1 MKFPNLSIR
10 STSLLFLV
18 SLTGL
23 FLHAGC
29 TSTTVLLS
37 NFKNDAI
44 GSPPAPA
51 QPTGTVSVSPGAG
64 SVTVVAAPNSDLPAN
79 KWAHISHPTAQS
91 AETTLTGDF
100 DGQTGVGDYSLLAS
114 IYIPSG
120 AGVVTLQFETLVS
133 PQPHLSFFHIDFMP
147 EGDVRI
153 DDGAVRFGHFP
164 RDRTFAVQV
173 HLIITQT
180 TATAEVTLLGGEASG
195 NTTVNIQPLFL
206 PLARQFGA
214 VKFWVGFQHEASF
227 FVDDI
232 LVTRKKD

>member
-1 MKFPNLSIR
+1 MIR
-10 STSLLFLV
+10 YNHLRRTTYLL
-18 SLTGL
+18 GL
-23 FLHAGC
+23 FSFAVLFFSGSC
-29 TSTTVLLS
+29 NSTTVLLS
-37 NFKNDAI
+37 NFKNDTV
-44 GSPPAPA
+44 GSPPAPT

-64 SVTVVAAPNSDLPAN
+64 SVTVVAAPNPDLPAN
-79 KWAHISHPTAQS
+79 KWAHISHPTAPS
-91 AETTLTGDF
+91 PETTLTGDF
-100 DGQTGVGDYSLLAS
+100 EGQTGIGNYSLIAS
-114 IYIPSG
+114 MFIP
-120 AGVVTLQFETLVS
+120 ADAEVVTVQFETLVS

-164 RDRTFAVQV
+164 RDKSFVLQV
-173 HLIITQT
+173 NLNITPT

-195 NTTVNIQPLFL
+195 NITADIQPVLL